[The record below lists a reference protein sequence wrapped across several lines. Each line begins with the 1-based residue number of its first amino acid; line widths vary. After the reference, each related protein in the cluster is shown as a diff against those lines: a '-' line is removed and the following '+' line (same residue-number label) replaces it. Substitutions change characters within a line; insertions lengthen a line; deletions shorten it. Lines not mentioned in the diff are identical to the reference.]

1 VNATEDCSPACNE
14 AGLLTTITEQHDLEK
29 NTRNAGTRNLGSA
42 QLSPPQLG
50 VIFHVSNLRLTP
62 SMFDLTTAEMS
73 AGTTIV
79 FTVLDILKRLTA
91 ALQLLRLSEDVIP
104 TLVSNGSTTA
114 EHANAVLS
122 QIPALRKDI
131 DEQVNAAKIAMESIQ
146 DRVEAV
152 AQFLMLHRKSLTR
165 AQSEDLDRWL
175 AEVRG

>member
-1 VNATEDCSPACNE
+1 MRNED
-14 AGLLTTITEQHDLEK
+14 GLLTIITELHDLEK
-29 NTRNAGTRNLGSA
+29 IPQIVGTRIPKSA
-42 QLSPPQLG
+42 HYPAPNGRDFSRL
-50 VIFHVSNLRLTP
+50 NLRLTP
-62 SMFDLTTAEMS
+62 SMFDLPTAETS
-73 AGTTIV
+73 AGTTLV
-79 FTVLDILKRLTA
+79 VTVLDLLKRLTA

-104 TLVSNGSTTA
+104 TLVSSGSTTA
-114 EHANAVLS
+114 EHANAVLA

-131 DEQVNAAKIAMESIQ
+131 DDQVNAAKIAMESIQ